1 MLLLSAPV
9 ELSCFNLAA
18 PRKGNPCVAFG
29 HHLLRWPGDSGH
41 GGEVPGSWHGRA
53 AKPALGKCW
62 QPAEQP
68 RYKLGP
74 ISHQVLLPGQA
85 APPGPWPSPV
95 PLLALAQGRSSPGR
109 QRLPDHVRSG
119 GGFAPQS
126 PAEDTAAEISSL
138 GWKGRW
144 KKRLGGTG
152 RSWGCPAWALAQGT
166 KHNSYYEAMHVSHF
180 CHQTLLAPHVYYT
193 TGGWLELNFSLVTR
207 LLTPALGGKWD
218 KNQAN
223 LALPNMEGPPGN
235 CREAQELSAI
245 PSPASACAAGVWT
258 EAAT

>member
-1 MLLLSAPV
+1 MCFFKYHINSFNLQTDKRVKIFPFASGGTASHPRELPTSRRGLDQGINTKPRETSALKIKPTCGLSDLRPEGPQFSVVVPLLSAPV

-138 GWKGRW
+138 G
-144 KKRLGGTG
+144 
-152 RSWGCPAWALAQGT
+152 
-166 KHNSYYEAMHVSHF
+166 
-180 CHQTLLAPHVYYT
+180 
-193 TGGWLELNFSLVTR
+193 
-207 LLTPALGGKWD
+207 
-218 KNQAN
+218 
-223 LALPNMEGPPGN
+223 
-235 CREAQELSAI
+235 
-245 PSPASACAAGVWT
+245 
-258 EAAT
+258 